1 MNNIMILRV
10 HSMLNLYLDNRENAL
25 ISCVRAR
32 DLDRYTSLLAIE
44 TRQMDVGDIH
54 ICCDAINIII
64 ERKTVND
71 MLASVKDG
79 RYKEQKMRLLSSGCS
94 NITYIIEGDDILST
108 RNQRNQDLLSSIY
121 MYSMYRDNINM
132 VFTRNIED
140 TCTFILTLCAK
151 IIDKPDK
158 FSMKTSLTQE
168 SYIDCIKMKK
178 CSNITP
184 DNCFVMQ
191 LSQIPTIS
199 TTIAK
204 YINEVYPNMRE
215 FIRVLEESQDK
226 VKTLTQIDKVG
237 KEKANKILQYLHF
250 V

>member
-1 MNNIMILRV
+1 
-10 HSMLNLYLDNRENAL
+10 MLNLFLDTRENSL
-25 ISCVRAR
+25 ISCIKAR
-32 DLDRYTSLLAIE
+32 DLDKYTSLLMIE
-44 TRQMDVGDIH
+44 TKQLDIGDIH
-54 ICCDAINIII
+54 ICSGAKNIII
-64 ERKTVND
+64 ERKTVSD
-71 MLASVKDG
+71 MLSSVKDG

-94 NITYIIEGDDILST
+94 DITYIIEGDDILSS

-121 MYSMYRDNINM
+121 MYSMYRDNIHM
-132 VFTRNIED
+132 VFTRNVED
-140 TCTFILTLCAK
+140 TCTFILSLCAK

-158 FSMKTSLTQE
+158 FSTKTSLTQE

-178 CSNITP
+178 SNNINP

-199 TTIAK
+199 ATIAK
-204 YINEVYPNMRE
+204 YIQNIYPNMRE
-215 FIRVLEESQDK
+215 FIKALEASPDK
-226 VKTLTQIDKVG
+226 IKTLTQIDKVG